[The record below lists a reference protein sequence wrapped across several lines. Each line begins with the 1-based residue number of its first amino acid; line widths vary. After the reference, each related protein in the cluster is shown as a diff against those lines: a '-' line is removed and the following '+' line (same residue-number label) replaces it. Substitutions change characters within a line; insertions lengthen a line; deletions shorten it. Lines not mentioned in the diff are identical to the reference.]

1 MKKTHIR
8 NTYIGLLVLLIG
20 VIVWMCFEKW
30 FCEYEL
36 ENAVNPIDII
46 SLIISTGV
54 AVYLGHTITKG
65 LSEERFDKE
74 YIIKDLSLLDET
86 LTSFTSYIQNAKEI
100 DINEC
105 CDKIEDIRVG
115 ISKFKH
121 SVDIFQV
128 SISNLNQIDST
139 FEQLYKQGTSQV
151 GQVIMGTEAP
161 KDTIINICQ
170 ELSKEI
176 RSSVKQVNQA

>member
-1 MKKTHIR
+1 MKKTHAR
-8 NTYIGLLVLLIG
+8 NIYVGLLLLLLL
-20 VIVWMCFEKW
+20 VIVWMCSKNW
-30 FCEYEL
+30 FCEYKFSNSVDPL
-36 ENAVNPIDII
+36 ALI

-74 YIIKDLSLLDET
+74 YIIKDLNSLDDT
-86 LTSFTSYIQNAKEI
+86 LTLFTIYIQNAKEI

-105 CDKIEDIRVG
+105 SDKIEDIRMG

-128 SISNLNQIDST
+128 PINNLNQIDKV
-139 FEQLYKQGTSQV
+139 FEKIKEMLTQVYTDISEKGIDTVITKQNLKKLYKEYCG
-151 GQVIMGTEAP
+151 
-161 KDTIINICQ
+161 
-170 ELSKEI
+170 
-176 RSSVKQVNQA
+176 